1 MKFED
6 SDEVRDE
13 LVVYGEKVWLKD
25 WLKEMN
31 CELESLKS
39 DYNFLEVDLKKR
51 EKEFE
56 NLCKDLRKLED
67 KNVDLVEKNWEL
79 EERL

>member
-1 MKFED
+1 
-6 SDEVRDE
+6 
-13 LVVYGEKVWLKD
+13 
-25 WLKEMN
+25 MN

-67 KNVDLVEKNWEL
+67 KNVDLVEKN
-79 EERL
+79 